1 MIPKA
6 CVVGARLALSPGNFP
21 SLMKARRK
29 RIALIGLPIL
39 QSVNNLLNAAVA
51 RHAEEVGH
59 WQFTFSAES
68 TVEAFRFLRR
78 LDCDGAIVRVTS
90 TAMRREAT
98 KIRLPMV
105 NLSSWLEDSG
115 VSTVRPD
122 WRVLGRLAAEHL
134 LEKGY
139 RRFGCVLVPG
149 GWFVQARY
157 AAFAETLRQHGLSAS
172 LFHLRTSQP
181 ASPERLSAAERRRF
195 KDWVSQ
201 LAPPAALA
209 LMDDWDAPELMG
221 LCHDAGLQIPRDL
234 VVISTGIHSEVMPLC
249 KPPLSG
255 AQEDLEKQANLA
267 IKCLEQQL
275 AGKSVSATPI
285 VVPPLG
291 VIERASTATMA
302 IEDREVAH
310 AVEFIRAHGCEP
322 INVAGIAGKAAVCRA
337 TLERRFSQLMGL
349 TLHEY
354 LIQQRIVRAQELL
367 TVHPP
372 LSLEVI
378 SRRCGIPDRRRL
390 NRIFRHATGKSP
402 AAFRK
407 TYLKSALVSS
417 QSRRSTSTQS
427 ASLINL

>member
-1 MIPKA
+1 
-6 CVVGARLALSPGNFP
+6 
-21 SLMKARRK
+21 MKARRK

-68 TVEAFRFLRR
+68 TVDAFRFLRK

-90 TAMRREAT
+90 AAMRREAA

-115 VSTVRPD
+115 VPTVRPD
-122 WRVLGRLAAEHL
+122 WHVLGRLAAEHL

-139 RRFGCVLVPG
+139 RRFGCVIVPG
-149 GWFVQARY
+149 GWYIQARY
-157 AAFAETLRQHGLSAS
+157 AAFAEILRQHGLTST
-172 LFHLRTSQP
+172 LFHLRSRQP
-181 ASPERLSAAERRRF
+181 AVPERLSAAERWRF
-195 KDWVSQ
+195 RDWVSQ
-201 LAPPAALA
+201 LVPPAALA

-221 LCHDAGLQIPRDL
+221 LCHDAGLKIPRDL

-255 AQEDLEKQANLA
+255 AQEDLETQANLA

-275 AGKSVSATPI
+275 AGKAASTTPI

-322 INVAGIAGKAAVCRA
+322 INVADVADQTSVCRA
-337 TLERRFSQLMGL
+337 TLERHFSQVMGQ
-349 TLHEY
+349 TLHAY
-354 LIQQRIVRAQELL
+354 LIQQRILRAQELL
-367 TVHPP
+367 AVHPP
-372 LSLEVI
+372 LSLEAI

-390 NRIFRHATGKSP
+390 NRIFHTATGKSP

-407 TYLKSALVSS
+407 AAQRAATAR
-417 QSRRSTSTQS
+417 SRAS
-427 ASLINL
+427 ASAVLATG